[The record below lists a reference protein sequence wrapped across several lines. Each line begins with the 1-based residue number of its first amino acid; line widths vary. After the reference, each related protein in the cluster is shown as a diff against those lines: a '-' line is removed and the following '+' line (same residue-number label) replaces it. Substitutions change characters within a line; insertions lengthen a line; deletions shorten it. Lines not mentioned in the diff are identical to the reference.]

1 MAIRLGNFNENKS
14 MKELQE
20 NVAHLVKLETI
31 KKMINKMN
39 EHIQMACD
47 IYDTYYHIKKVD
59 EEFSNKL
66 WGLLVSN
73 KVCNICINSYFAWGI
88 GLRSYVHISKYG
100 VSIYNFSIKET
111 LMKHYNLTEY
121 DLYRG
126 KVLLSDYINKFN
138 VRDEILDK
146 MIEELNT
153 FYVYF
158 EKYANDFFQSVSS
171 YKVVEN

>member
-20 NVAHLVKLETI
+20 NVAHVVKLNTIKEMI
-31 KKMINKMN
+31 KKMD

-47 IYDTYYHIKKVD
+47 IYDTFYHVKKVD
-59 EEFSNKL
+59 AEFSNEL
-66 WGLLVSN
+66 WDLLVTNNIN
-73 KVCNICINSYFAWGI
+73 KIHINSYFAWGI
-88 GLRSYVHISKYG
+88 GLGSYVHVSKYG
-100 VSIYNFSIKET
+100 VSIYNYSIKET
-111 LMKHYNLTEY
+111 LLKHYNLTEH

-138 VRDEILDK
+138 VSDELLDQ
-146 MIEELNT
+146 MIKELNI

-158 EKYANDFFQSVSS
+158 EKYANDFFESVST
-171 YKVVEN
+171 YKIVEN